1 MALPSD
7 GGEIIIKLADRVYD
21 KRRRAIMSVFS
32 SRRVAAAVRTKEDF
46 DISITSKVDVIF
58 LLYSSIMNI
67 EAYVKKAHDA
77 GKKIFIHMDFVE
89 GVGKDRA
96 GMEFVKSVGADG
108 ILTTKT
114 NMIRPAKDCG
124 LITVQ
129 RFFIVDSHSVDTAVE
144 SIRIAKPD
152 VVEIMPG
159 VVEKKIREFT
169 EKVSMEILVGGLI
182 ELKEEVDAAI
192 EAGATAVSTANR
204 ELWNY
209 R

>member
-1 MALPSD
+1 MQ
-7 GGEIIIKLADRVYD
+7 
-21 KRRRAIMSVFS
+21 
-32 SRRVAAAVRTKEDF
+32 
-46 DISITSKVDVIF
+46 
-58 LLYSSIMNI
+58 
-67 EAYVKKAHDA
+67 KAHKA

-96 GMEFVKSVGADG
+96 GMEFLKSIEADG

-129 RFFIVDSHSVDTAVE
+129 RFFIVDSHSVDTAVD

-159 VVEKKIREFT
+159 VVEKKIREFS
-169 EKVSMEILVGGLI
+169 EKVSMEILAGGLI
-182 ELKEEVDAAI
+182 EFKEDVDSAIDLSLIHISNFLKYYLHCI
-192 EAGATAVSTANR
+192 
-204 ELWNY
+204 LP
-209 R
+209 

>member
-1 MALPSD
+1 
-7 GGEIIIKLADRVYD
+7 
-21 KRRRAIMSVFS
+21 MSVFS

-46 DISITSKVDVIF
+46 EISLTSKVDVIF
-58 LLYSSIMNI
+58 LLYSGIMNI
-67 EAYVKKAHDA
+67 KDYVKQAHDA

-96 GMEFVKSVGADG
+96 GMEFLKSVGVDG

-114 NMIRPAKDCG
+114 GMIRPAKDCG

-129 RFFIVDSHSVDTAVE
+129 RFFIVDSHSVDTAMD

-159 VVEKKIREFT
+159 VVKKKIRELS
-169 EKVSMEILVGGLI
+169 ERVSTEILAGGLI
-182 ELKEEVDAAI
+182 EFKEDVDAAI
-192 EAGATAVSTANR
+192 EAGATAVSTAAR
-204 ELWNY
+204 ELWDY